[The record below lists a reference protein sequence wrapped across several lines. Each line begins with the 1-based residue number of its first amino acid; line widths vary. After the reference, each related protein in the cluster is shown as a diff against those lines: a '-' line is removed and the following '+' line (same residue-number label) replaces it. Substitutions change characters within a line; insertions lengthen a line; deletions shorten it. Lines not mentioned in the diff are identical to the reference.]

1 MEGVLL
7 RRNRPMRELTV
18 SELNE
23 ISGGNGLSSLAGN
36 ALIGAANTFN
46 SFLDAI
52 GPIGVALTY
61 VGGPVVAA
69 LHEFND
75 YVVYEGSKAIDT
87 VGKALGGTITPD
99 YHYLNEWQGNGA
111 LSKYF

>member
-1 MEGVLL
+1 
-7 RRNRPMRELTV
+7 MRELTV

-23 ISGGNGLSSLAGN
+23 ISGGAGLDSLVGN

-61 VGGPVVAA
+61 AGGPVVGA

-87 VGKALGGTITPD
+87 IGQALGGTLTPD
-99 YHYLNEWQGNGA
+99 YHYVNEWQGNGA